1 MDATQ
6 PAEDYQRIIYPERA
20 EYLRDAGTFQGY
32 KVFLEHWSGITAY
45 LQEAFEVL
53 RVRRF
58 SKALLIHG
66 AQGCGKSVLANKL
79 YGDYAATRAQYPQ
92 TVDVDNIW
100 HRITGGG
107 LGRGQVENIAAVT
120 ASSVVIQIE
129 NETTWVA
136 DAERTVDGNR
146 DRQCIVV
153 ADNCERDYF
162 LQGLLGISDAD
173 YLSIGRSEVA
183 LRAAANKFVA
193 LSRTVLRGCLFIFFT
208 NDQDFALMFD
218 HYVNAQHKGLVD
230 IRDLR
235 MPNDVEKEQIVR
247 INVNR
252 LNPFSYWHCIDR
264 AGPEEKKELWRTLRS
279 AETFPASFAAVDRAV
294 RSGGKSREGKPAR
307 KCVLNVIVFS
317 STRDAAET
325 LSEAAPLPGAVED
338 IYMGASYAIRH
349 FKDGWGAVFGNQR
362 AQRMLESEWN
372 LKLVLASD
380 AVVAALLA
388 GAEVAKD
395 FIDRA
400 TVYHSPGTRAV
411 TKSAYEEDLAC
422 MDSEFQGMFGT
433 VGNAAFWSKGSVRSH
448 EYEARLR
455 AMYPSYNT
463 AQGGFLRARPDLVI
477 EEYKPCAM
485 MSAADDEQAS
495 INSALRRNANAV
507 EFTAIRDFSMDK
519 LVAYLVEQKLQNY
532 ISAVQEQ

>member
-1 MDATQ
+1 
-6 PAEDYQRIIYPERA
+6 
-20 EYLRDAGTFQGY
+20 
-32 KVFLEHWSGITAY
+32 
-45 LQEAFEVL
+45 
-53 RVRRF
+53 
-58 SKALLIHG
+58 
-66 AQGCGKSVLANKL
+66 
-79 YGDYAATRAQYPQ
+79 
-92 TVDVDNIW
+92 
-100 HRITGGG
+100 
-107 LGRGQVENIAAVT
+107 
-120 ASSVVIQIE
+120 
-129 NETTWVA
+129 
-136 DAERTVDGNR
+136 
-146 DRQCIVV
+146 
-153 ADNCERDYF
+153 
-162 LQGLLGISDAD
+162 
-173 YLSIGRSEVA
+173 
-183 LRAAANKFVA
+183 
-193 LSRTVLRGCLFIFFT
+193 
-208 NDQDFALMFD
+208 
-218 HYVNAQHKGLVD
+218 
-230 IRDLR
+230 
-235 MPNDVEKEQIVR
+235 
-247 INVNR
+247 
-252 LNPFSYWHCIDR
+252 
-264 AGPEEKKELWRTLRS
+264 
-279 AETFPASFAAVDRAV
+279 
-294 RSGGKSREGKPAR
+294 
-307 KCVLNVIVFS
+307 
-317 STRDAAET
+317 
-325 LSEAAPLPGAVED
+325 
-338 IYMGASYAIRH
+338 MGASYAIRH